1 VSGTAG
7 LRGDPANPT
16 NLIRVMPAEG
26 DEMRSPSDVGAIARA
41 AGDLLERLRAKPPR
55 VHCITNSVAQNF
67 TANVLLA
74 LGAQPS
80 MTIAAEEI
88 AHFAAGA
95 DALLINLGTFDRERA
110 AAIEIAVA
118 AAQQAKRPWVLDP
131 VLIDRSPPRAEL
143 ARTLVGKRPNVVRLN
158 SAEFSALDGQDV
170 APFAA
175 QTGTVVA
182 LSGATDVV
190 ADGLRCAAVV
200 NGDPLMAR
208 VTAMGCAASAIVAA
222 CLAVEDDA
230 FIAACAGLLIL
241 GIAGELA
248 GEQAKGPGSFAAAI
262 LDALHGLDAATLID
276 RARVS

>member
-1 VSGTAG
+1 
-7 LRGDPANPT
+7 
-16 NLIRVMPAEG
+16 MPAEG
-26 DEMRSPSDVGAIARA
+26 DEMRSPSDVGAIARD
-41 AGDLLERLRAKPPR
+41 AGDVLDRLRAKSPR

-67 TANVLLA
+67 TANILLA

-88 AHFAAGA
+88 EHFAGSA
-95 DALLINLGTFDRERA
+95 DALLVNLGTFDRERS

-131 VLIDRSPPRAEL
+131 VLIDRSLPRATL
-143 ARTLVGKRPNVVRLN
+143 ARTLIGKRPNVMRLN

-182 LSGATDVV
+182 LSGATDVI
-190 ADGLRCAAVV
+190 ADGLRCAAIL

-208 VTAMGCAASAIVAA
+208 VTAMGCGASAIVAA
-222 CLAVEDDA
+222 CLAIEDDA
-230 FIAACAGLLIL
+230 FVAACAALLIL
-241 GIAGELA
+241 GVAGEIA
-248 GEQAKGPGSFAAAI
+248 GEQAKGPGGFAAAI
-262 LDALHGLDAATLID
+262 LDGLHGLDAAALID